1 MTSAKQL
8 LMLFLVLAFA
18 GMASAQILEFG
29 VGGGVSRLTNNTLGT
44 VDTGQTTLKASL
56 MNGWRLN
63 FRMGINPYSH
73 FGYEAGYSYVR
84 TNLDYFGQQE
94 VKAAAHQGTF
104 ALLGYLTPEGTRIRP
119 FFAGGAQFSTFPYP
133 GYSVSQGANET
144 KFGINYGTGVKAKVT
159 DKWLIRLDFRQ
170 YLSPKPDFGLAPQ
183 KPEGW
188 LRMNEI
194 SMGVAFYM

>member
-1 MTSAKQL
+1 MTCVKQL
-8 LMLFLVLAFA
+8 LVLSLLLAFA
-18 GMASAQILEFG
+18 GVASAQILEFG
-29 VGGGVSRLTNNTLGT
+29 VGGGASRLSNNTLAVLTAGPPQLRA
-44 VDTGQTTLKASL
+44 DL

-63 FRMGINPYSH
+63 FRLGVNPYSH

-84 TNLDYFGQQE
+84 SNLDYAGRE
-94 VKAAAHQGTF
+94 VKAAAHQGAF
-104 ALLGYLTPEGTRIRP
+104 AMLAYITPEGTRVRP

-159 DKWLIRLDFRQ
+159 DRWLIRIDFRQ

-194 SMGVAFYM
+194 SMGFSFYM

>member
-1 MTSAKQL
+1 MTCVKQL
-8 LMLFLVLAFA
+8 LVLSLLLAFA
-18 GMASAQILEFG
+18 GVASAQILEFG
-29 VGGGVSRLTNNTLGT
+29 VGGGASRLSNNTLAVLVAGPPELRA
-44 VDTGQTTLKASL
+44 DL
-56 MNGWRLN
+56 MSGWRLN
-63 FRMGINPYSH
+63 FRLGINPYSH

-84 TNLDYFGQQE
+84 SNLDYAGQE

-104 ALLGYLTPEGTRIRP
+104 AMLAYLTPEGTRVRP

-144 KFGINYGTGVKAKVT
+144 KFGINYGTGIKAKVT
-159 DKWLIRLDFRQ
+159 DRWLIRLDFRQ

-194 SMGVAFYM
+194 SMGFSFYM